1 MPGAVRILLLALSL
15 RPFERSA
22 MRFLLFLLTAAG
34 LLAGCASHHSK
45 PKSVTHV
52 YGGDSPA
59 IHMQET
65 QGAGGELHTY

>member
-1 MPGAVRILLLALSL
+1 
-15 RPFERSA
+15 
-22 MRFLLFLLTAAG
+22 MRFLLFLYAAAG
-34 LLAGCASHHSK
+34 LFAGCASHHSK

-52 YGGDSPA
+52 YGGDSPM